1 MKNFEN
7 ASKIVNGFWYSFSY
21 NPKTFNKDVDKFP
34 FIYCIGPSLKSL
46 NNFVGLNLHHI
57 PLKVRFE
64 LIYKFQK
71 FYNFMNVDRRYII
84 TREQL
89 ETLVPGIGIAI
100 REYDKRHILDAY
112 RIINKAVPLYL
123 KSNGILIQASEDN
136 AAIKWLEDSGFYKT
150 EEQK

>member
-1 MKNFEN
+1 
-7 ASKIVNGFWYSFSY
+7 
-21 NPKTFNKDVDKFP
+21 
-34 FIYCIGPSLKSL
+34 
-46 NNFVGLNLHHI
+46 
-57 PLKVRFE
+57 
-64 LIYKFQK
+64 
-71 FYNFMNVDRRYII
+71 MNVDRRYII